1 MKLVDVSVKR
11 PVGVVMV
18 VLAILALGFV
28 SLKNLAVDLFP
39 NINLPIVVV
48 ATSYQGAGPQEVEN
62 LVSRPVESA
71 VSSVQGVNT
80 IQSTSQPN
88 SSLVVLMFDSGVNL
102 DTAVAEVREKVD
114 QMKSFLP
121 DNANDPSVL
130 RFDPQQIPVMS
141 IGLNGDKP
149 EVLQDIAENQIVP
162 MLERVNGVG
171 SVSVQGGK
179 TREIQLELNRA
190 EMKRYGISSGQIVQA
205 LSGENRSASAGVIAK
220 GDKDLQIRVQGEY
233 TSLDDIANTLLMLP
247 QGGYIRISD
256 VAEMK
261 DTYKEQ
267 NSLTKVNGES
277 ALVLSVQK
285 RSNANT
291 VKVADGLNK
300 AIVKINQ
307 ELGDRA
313 KLSVVMDTSIFI
325 KESISSVINNMILG
339 GAISVFILLLFL
351 RSLRATLVIGI
362 SIPIAVISTFSL
374 MYFTGQ
380 TVNVLSMG
388 GLALGIGMMVDCS
401 IIILEN
407 ITRHRRNGATLI
419 EAAKQGASEL
429 GSAVIASTTTSLVV
443 FLPIVFVK
451 GIASDLF
458 VPLAL
463 TVSFSLIASL
473 VVSLTLV
480 PMLSSK
486 MLKLKTHEEV
496 RNGNGGKQVGKG
508 LFSRFTAWFGGIIK
522 VYKKLLKWVLSH
534 RKTTVTLTIVILVGS
549 LALVPFIGME
559 FFPASDQGQITI
571 NIETDTG
578 SNLHETEK
586 AADQVSEMLKPYA
599 DLIETNYLSIGSG
612 GGFGGSGTNT
622 ASFNIQLIPA
632 NERSMTTSQMMV
644 ELQEKT
650 ASIPGAE
657 IVVTEASAG
666 LGTGNPVQ
674 IQINGPDYAVLSEL
688 ADQVVWTIS
697 QIDGI
702 HNAQSSISAGRPEI
716 QVHVNREAAA
726 QYGLSYQQ
734 VLQEAETGFNGRVAT
749 RYREDGYEYD
759 VRILLPEGER
769 KTISDLE
776 MMMLPTAT
784 GQLIPLSAVADL
796 QQIQGPSEIQRQ
808 NQERQVNVTSDI
820 VGRDLGGVIT
830 DINAALSGMNFP
842 EGYSYSMGGQAEDMM
857 ESFQDLA
864 MALVFS
870 IFLVYIVMAV
880 QFESVL
886 HPLVIMFAMPTMFVG
901 VMLGLFVT
909 GKPLSVPAL
918 IGLIMLAG
926 IVVNNAI
933 VLIDYI
939 NVLRRRGVDRTEAI
953 MQAGTT
959 RLRPIWMT
967 TLTTVLAMI
976 PLALGIGEGGE
987 SQAPLA
993 VVIIFGLMVSSCFTL
1008 FLIPVMYTLFDDMAG
1023 WFKRLFRRKKKDST
1037 IVPTGING

>member
-1 MKLVDVSVKR
+1 MKVVDVSVKR

-71 VSSVQGVNT
+71 ISSVQGVNT

-102 DTAVAEVREKVD
+102 DAAVAEVREKVD

-121 DNANDPSVL
+121 ENANDPSVL
-130 RFDPQQIPVMS
+130 RFDPQQIPVMA

-149 EVLQDIAENQIVP
+149 EVLQDIAESKIVP

-190 EMKRYGISSGQIVQA
+190 EMKRFGVSSGQIIQA

-220 GDKDLQIRVQGEY
+220 GDKELQIRVDGEY
-233 TSLDDIANTLLMLP
+233 TDLDHISNTLLPLP
-247 QGGYIRISD
+247 QGGQIRISD
-256 VAEMK
+256 VAELK
-261 DTYKEQ
+261 DTYKQQ

-277 ALVLSVQK
+277 ALILSVQK

-291 VKVADGLNK
+291 VKVANGLNE
-300 AIVKINQ
+300 AMDKINQ

-313 KLSVVMDTSIFI
+313 KLSVVMDTSLFI
-325 KESISSVINNMILG
+325 KESISSVVSNMIMG
-339 GAISVFILLLFL
+339 GAISVLILLLFL
-351 RSLRATLVIGI
+351 RSFRATLVIGL
-362 SIPIAVISTFSL
+362 SIPIAVISTFTL

-407 ITRHRRNGATLI
+407 ITRHRRNGAPI
-419 EAAKQGASEL
+419 MEAAKKGASEL
-429 GSAVIASTTTSLVV
+429 GSAVIASTTTSIVV
-443 FLPIVFVK
+443 FLPIVFVE

-463 TVSFSLIASL
+463 AVSFSLIASL

-486 MLKLKTHEEV
+486 LLKLKK
-496 RNGNGGKQVGKG
+496 NGEDKGTGKDGRKRALG
-508 LFSRFTAWFGGIIK
+508 RFFAWFGRILN
-522 VYKKLLKWVLSH
+522 VYKGVLKWVLSH
-534 RKTTVTLTIVILVGS
+534 RKTTVFLTIAVLVGS
-549 LALVPFIGME
+549 LALTPFIGME
-559 FFPASDQGQITI
+559 FFPASDQGEITI
-571 NIETDTG
+571 SIETDAG

-586 AADQVSEMLKPYA
+586 VTEQVDEVLKPYA
-599 DLIETNYLSIGSG
+599 DIIETNYLSVG
-612 GGFGGSGTNT
+612 GGGGPGMSSGTNT
-622 ASFNIQLIPA
+622 ASYNLSLVSSDQRNI
-632 NERSMTTSQMMV
+632 TTSQMMK
-644 ELQEKT
+644 EWQAKL
-650 ASIPGAE
+650 AAIPGGD
-657 IVVTEASAG
+657 IVVSEEAAG
-666 LGTGNPVQ
+666 LGTGTPVQ
-674 IQINGPDYAVLSEL
+674 IQINGPDFTVLTELSE
-688 ADQVVWTIS
+688 QVVWTVS
-697 QIDGI
+697 QIEGI

-716 QVHVNREAAA
+716 RVHVDREAAA
-726 QYGLSYQQ
+726 QYGLSFQQ

-769 KTISDLE
+769 QTISDLE
-776 MMMLPTAT
+776 SMMLPTAT
-784 GQLIPLSAVADL
+784 GQLIPLSAVAEL
-796 QQIQGPSEIQRQ
+796 QQVVGPSQIQRQ

-820 VGRDLGGVIT
+820 VDRDLGGVIA

-842 EGYSYSMGGQAEDMM
+842 DGYSYSMGGQAEDMM
-857 ESFQDLA
+857 KSFQDLA

-901 VMLGLFVT
+901 VMLGLFIT

-918 IGLIMLAG
+918 IGVIMLAG

-939 NVLRRRGVDRTEAI
+939 NTLRGRGVERTEAI
-953 MQAGTT
+953 LEAGTT

-1008 FLIPVMYTLFDDMAG
+1008 FLVPVMYTLFDDMSG
-1023 WFKRLFRRKKKDST
+1023 WFKRRFKRNKKSSP
-1037 IVPTGING
+1037 VVHTGVNG